1 MTFKDFIKK
10 QKEKRIKSKEEKEKQ
25 IAASKTFADII
36 KKRELQIK
44 RQAFEKETLKQAEL
58 KGKQIAIARANRPTF
73 VQRLGGASRFVAKK
87 SIAFADRATAP
98 KRRTPVR
105 RRVVRRTPV
114 RRRVVRR
121 TPIRFTELG
130 DL

>member
-105 RRVVRRTPV
+105 RRVVRRTP
-114 RRRVVRR
+114 
-121 TPIRFTELG
+121 IRFTELG